1 MTKEQI
7 IDEIIKINKRL
18 SLLEE
23 KLGEGQSKSDQNLSE
38 EKIMKDIGIGMEDF
52 SKKMADFKKNMD
64 SLKNILK

>member
-7 IDEIIKINKRL
+7 IAEIIKINKRL

-38 EKIMKDIGIGMEDF
+38 EKIMRDIGVGMEDF